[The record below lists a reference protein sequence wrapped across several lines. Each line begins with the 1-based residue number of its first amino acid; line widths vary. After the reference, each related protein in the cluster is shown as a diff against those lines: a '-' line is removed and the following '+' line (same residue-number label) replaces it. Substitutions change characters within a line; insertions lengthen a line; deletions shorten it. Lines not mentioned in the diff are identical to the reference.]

1 MKIEFWWRQIFE
13 ILIIHKPSLWSRDV
27 PQKNWTRSVQPFW
40 RLLDTNKQTDK
51 PNLYIDIQGKSK
63 LKVDFKNILI
73 QIKNKLPWNY
83 AEQITNVRIL
93 QAQVNELKGCIL
105 EVAPINSTKILQ
117 NFIYYKSLFIQY
129 IYALDQVRSSFRAL
143 LIWYRKDH
151 FL

>member
-1 MKIEFWWRQIFE
+1 MGPVGSAVLTFIGY
-13 ILIIHKPSLWSRDV
+13 
-27 PQKNWTRSVQPFW
+27 
-40 RLLDTNKQTDK
+40 KQTDRQVK
-51 PNLYIDIQGKSK
+51 FIYIDIQGKSK

-129 IYALDQVRSSFRAL
+129 IYALDQVRAL
-143 LIWYRKDH
+143 EH
-151 FL
+151 FLYDTG